1 MKLAVEKSALFET
14 DVTRQ
19 FGWHV
24 DGAGEA
30 LAWRFFTA
38 VDSALVKLA
47 RQPDLRR
54 VRHFRSPRLRGLRS
68 FRVEPPFDRLLIFYR
83 ATESTLQAWRLMH
96 GARDLPHRL
105 VEPPAN

>member
-1 MKLAVEKSALFET
+1 MKLTVEKSALFEP

-19 FGWHV
+19 FGWYV
-24 DGAGEA
+24 DEAGEV

-47 RQPDLRR
+47 RQPDLGR
-54 VRHFRSPRLRGLRS
+54 VRHFHNPRLRELRS
-68 FRVEPPFDRLLIFYR
+68 FRVEPPFDRLLIFCR
-83 ATESTLQAWRLMH
+83 ATESTLEAWRLMH

-105 VEPPAN
+105 VEPPGN